1 MMTSQRFLSIALVS
15 ATSCLPACAL
25 SGHSGTLQVFQPLEL
40 SFDDK
45 APRTATLQPDQYS
58 ADLVWVSEDCLVFKL
73 PGREGGVF
81 TVDFDSDVLSMP
93 MAGGSIDVPF
103 GKHNQNFEV
112 QGEYSIDASN
122 VAVSTRSTQ
131 FARYMRFQDFA
142 AYPYA
147 GTSRGVI
154 TDMTARTYIHSF
166 DVGMNL
172 EFGDAQRDVVLASF
186 RDHTRVKAQPSAYT
200 AARCH

>member
-1 MMTSQRFLSIALVS
+1 MTTSQRFLSVALVS
-15 ATSCLPACAL
+15 AMSCLPACAL

-81 TVDFDSDVLSMP
+81 TVDFDSDVLSM
-93 MAGGSIDVPF
+93 AGGSIDVPI

-112 QGEYSIDASN
+112 QGEYSIDARNLS
-122 VAVSTRSTQ
+122 VPILA
-131 FARYMRFQDFA
+131 
-142 AYPYA
+142 PPGA
-147 GTSRGVI
+147 GTAQGV
-154 TDMTARTYIHSF
+154 TDLTLKTDDVLSF
-166 DVGMNL
+166 DVVMNL
-172 EFGDAQRDVVLASF
+172 EFGDAERDVVLASF
-186 RDHTRVKAQPSAYT
+186 RDNTRVKARPSAYT

>member
-1 MMTSQRFLSIALVS
+1 MTTSQRFLSIALVS

-93 MAGGSIDVPF
+93 MAGGSIDVPI

-112 QGEYSIDASN
+112 QGEYSIDARNLS
-122 VAVSTRSTQ
+122 VPILAPPGSGTR
-131 FARYMRFQDFA
+131 RD
-142 AYPYA
+142 
-147 GTSRGVI
+147 V
-154 TDMTARTYIHSF
+154 TDLILRTYDVRSF

-172 EFGDAQRDVVLASF
+172 EFGDAERDVVLASF
-186 RDHTRVKAQPSAYT
+186 RGNTRVKAQPSAYT

>member
-1 MMTSQRFLSIALVS
+1 MTTSQRFLSIALVS

-93 MAGGSIDVPF
+93 MAGGSIDVPI

-122 VAVSTRSTQ
+122 VAVLTPLTQ
-131 FARYMRFQDFA
+131 FARYMRLQALAPPD
-142 AYPYA
+142 A
-147 GTSRGVI
+147 GTGRGVP
-154 TDMTARTYIHSF
+154 DMTARTYIRSF

-172 EFGDAQRDVVLASF
+172 EFGDAERDVVLASF
-186 RDHTRVKAQPSAYT
+186 RGNTRVKAQPSAYT